1 MSILVEKLDGSKM
14 VKYLALKNWRDL
26 GTVYAGKVEQMQS
39 PDGKHVVLLPL
50 VSSFEDNDEVMLR
63 ALRVIAKFEDT
74 TDINLYNRLTNP
86 SYDFLRWRIA
96 GDSTAGGNIPFNSM
110 GANIDF
116 IKDMLGTACLDILS
130 PAVYHAKVYTKEVN
144 EHLAQYSFGQTEI
157 GSYIMNVLCPLGHYQ
172 YQLFDPMTENL
183 PLARR
188 VNLNILNNIETIQRS
203 VEENSRELND
213 NVESQSISINFLN
226 SLSEMYEE
234 NKDTQ
239 ITLKADWNRD
249 VPLIGDTDPVSNVML
264 KPSCLDRVMMTIE
277 TYTPKE
283 EQNVKAT
290 YFGKITNI
298 GTEAEIE
305 NRTVFDIKVATIGE
319 NLRTVYVVA
328 NLSYSEFFLL
338 ADKAFQEGAN
348 VKITGI
354 RTTTARSI
362 KLKEASIEVM
372 E

>member
-1 MSILVEKLDGSKM
+1 MSILISNLDGQKIA
-14 VKYLALKNWRDL
+14 KYLTLQHWQTL
-26 GTVYAGKVEQMQS
+26 GTLHSGRVSQLLS
-39 PDGKHVVLLPL
+39 PNKQDVVMLPL
-50 VSSFEDNDEVMLR
+50 TNNFSDYEEVMNK
-63 ALRVIAKFEDT
+63 ALRVIARNENT
-74 TDINLYNRLTNP
+74 TVIHLYNKLTNP
-86 SYDFLRWRIA
+86 SYDFLRWRIT

-144 EHLAQYSFGQTEI
+144 EQLAKYSFGQTEI

-172 YQLFDPMTENL
+172 YQLFDPTKEDL
-183 PLARR
+183 PLARII
-188 VNLNILNNIETIQRS
+188 NLNILNNIETIQRS
-203 VEENSRELND
+203 VEDNSQELND
-213 NVESQSISINFLN
+213 SVESQVISVNFLS

-234 NKDTQ
+234 NKDSQ
-239 ITLKADWNRD
+239 ITLRADWNRD
-249 VPLIGDTDPVSNVML
+249 VPLIGNPDPVSNVLL
-264 KPSCLDRVMMTIE
+264 KPNCLDRVMMTVE
-277 TYTPKE
+277 AYTPKE

-305 NRTVFDIKVATIGE
+305 NRIVFEIKVATIGE

-328 NLSYSEFFLL
+328 TLSYSEFFFL

-348 VKITGI
+348 VKITGV

-362 KLKEASIEVM
+362 KLKEASIEVA

>member
-1 MSILVEKLDGSKM
+1 MSILVEKLDGAKM

-26 GTVYAGKVEQMQS
+26 GTVYAGKVKQMQS
-39 PDGKHVVLLPL
+39 PDGKFAVLLPL
-50 VSSFEDNDEVMLR
+50 VSTFEDNEEVMLR
-63 ALRVIAKFEDT
+63 ALRVIATFEET
-74 TDINLYNRLTNP
+74 TEISLYNRLTNP

-116 IKDMLGTACLDILS
+116 IKDLLGTACLDILS

-144 EHLAQYSFGQTEI
+144 EQLAQYSFGQTEI

-172 YQLFDPMTENL
+172 YQLFDPDTENL

-188 VNLNILNNIETIQRS
+188 INLNILNNIETIQRS
-203 VEENSRELND
+203 VEDNSQELND
-213 NVESQSISINFLN
+213 NVESQAISVNFLS

-234 NKDTQ
+234 NKESQ

-249 VPLIGDTDPVSNVML
+249 VPLIGNPNPVSNVLL
-264 KPSCLDRVMMTIE
+264 KPNCLERVMMTVE

-319 NLRTVYVVA
+319 NLRTVYVIA
-328 NLSYSEFFLL
+328 TLSYSEFFIM

-348 VKITGI
+348 VKITGL

-362 KLKEASIEVM
+362 KLKEASIEVA

>member
-1 MSILVEKLDGSKM
+1 MSILVEKLDGEKIA
-14 VKYLALKNWRDL
+14 KYLSLRNWRDL
-26 GTVYAGKVEQMQS
+26 GTVYAGKVKQMQT
-39 PDGKHVVLLPL
+39 PDGKNVVLLPL
-50 VSSFEDNDEVMLR
+50 VKTFEDNEEVMLR
-63 ALRVIAKFEDT
+63 SLRIIARFEET
-74 TDINLYNRLTNP
+74 TDISLYNRLTNP

-96 GDSTAGGNIPFNSM
+96 GDSTSGGNIPFNSM

-144 EHLAQYSFGQTEI
+144 EQLAQYSFGQTEI

-172 YQLFDPMTENL
+172 YQLFDPDTENL

-188 VNLNILNNIETIQRS
+188 INLNILDNIETIQRS
-203 VEENSRELND
+203 VEDNSQEMND
-213 NVESQSISINFLN
+213 KVESLAISVNFLS

-234 NKDTQ
+234 NKDSQ

-249 VPLIGDTDPVSNVML
+249 VPLIGNQDPVSDVLL
-264 KPSCLDRVMMTIE
+264 KPKCLDRVMMAVE
-277 TYTPKE
+277 TYTPTE

-298 GTEAEIE
+298 GAEAEIE

-319 NLRTVYVVA
+319 NLRTVYVTA
-328 NLSYSEFFLL
+328 TLSYSDYFLL

-348 VKITGI
+348 VKIAGI
-354 RTTTARSI
+354 KTTTARSI
-362 KLKEASIEVM
+362 KMKEASIEVVM
-372 E
+372 